1 VAPRQRWQPRHPA
14 AASRRAFRLRRSG
27 RKGVASFG
35 SGDSA
40 MRGLWPFV
48 PPSDAAEAFDALAGR
63 LDYPMLIVTVHDGR
77 ERAGC
82 LVGFGTQCS
91 VDPPR
96 FLVCLSKN
104 NRTFRVA
111 EGAEDLGVHVVPD
124 DGDDLVELFGG
135 ETGDDTAKFERW
147 EWRSGP
153 RGVPVLEGCPA
164 WFAGSVLD
172 RHDCGD
178 HVAFLL
184 EPFAAE
190 AGGGGQFSSLRA
202 MQVEPGHEA

>member
-1 VAPRQRWQPRHPA
+1 
-14 AASRRAFRLRRSG
+14 
-27 RKGVASFG
+27 
-35 SGDSA
+35 
-40 MRGLWPFV
+40 MRGFSPPV

-63 LDYPMLIVTVHDGR
+63 LDYPMFIVTVHDGR
-77 ERAGC
+77 EQAGC
-82 LVGFGTQCS
+82 LVGFTTQCS

-111 EGAEDLGVHVVPD
+111 QAAEALAVHVVPE
-124 DGDDLVELFGG
+124 GADDLVELFGG
-135 ETGDDTAKFERW
+135 ETGDDTGKFEHCR
-147 EWRSGP
+147 WRSGP
-153 RGVPVLEGCPA
+153 RGLPLLDGCPA
-164 WFAGSVLD
+164 WFAGSVLE

-190 AGGGGQFSSLRA
+190 AGGGGQFSARRA
-202 MQVEPGHEA
+202 MRVEPGHEA